1 MSVCAAALLATGCSQ
16 TTSSPS
22 SGGTPVR
29 GAEAI
34 GYVRMDDLV
43 KKHPLYP
50 ELSRLDDDMQAL
62 QFKQLAASGAAPS
75 LPPDQLRKEQAE
87 INKEFAAAT
96 ERAKA
101 ALKAKQDEYSKREA
115 EAIRDAIGS
124 AGAIG
129 GAPGAAA
136 VGNSVNS
143 EFKTQARS
151 VQAGAEKNLDA
162 YRKQLVA
169 HDNAAL
175 RALQNSLNESAART
189 YGTKSE
195 QVQKA
200 EADFALAQAQADASE
215 RVALNAKLSNLVLDD
230 ATREDARKQL
240 NVLDHK
246 EADGLA
252 AMKNRDSATLA
263 ALRKQLRDST
273 SAELDRQAAAMQAQT
288 LAKINKRESDV
299 RQQLVTQINALPV
312 PGPNGGPMIPANV
325 SPAVRDKLKA
335 LHQKYQDEFT
345 KDANVTVAQFNKTRD
360 ELQKRMALITG
371 VDVGGQN
378 ASSQQ
383 LDALEKQ
390 RRALYDQMLSQI
402 EREVKII
409 AARRGVGVV
418 LSQVM
423 APSGGVDL
431 TDDAEKDIES
441 LHE

>member
-1 MSVCAAALLATGCSQ
+1 
-16 TTSSPS
+16 
-22 SGGTPVR
+22 
-29 GAEAI
+29 
-34 GYVRMDDLV
+34 
-43 KKHPLYP
+43 
-50 ELSRLDDDMQAL
+50 
-62 QFKQLAASGAAPS
+62 
-75 LPPDQLRKEQAE
+75 
-87 INKEFAAAT
+87 
-96 ERAKA
+96 
-101 ALKAKQDEYSKREA
+101 
-115 EAIRDAIGS
+115 
-124 AGAIG
+124 
-129 GAPGAAA
+129 
-136 VGNSVNS
+136 
-143 EFKTQARS
+143 
-151 VQAGAEKNLDA
+151 
-162 YRKQLVA
+162 
-169 HDNAAL
+169 
-175 RALQNSLNESAART
+175 
-189 YGTKSE
+189 
-195 QVQKA
+195 VQKA